1 MRFKVLSMEKD
12 WKNQMADWMNQSSN
26 QIAETLADW
35 NTILQRSQLA
45 RKHPS
50 NTNEGEQTDAPQA
63 GLKARARMRKRA

>member
-1 MRFKVLSMEKD
+1 
-12 WKNQMADWMNQSSN
+12 MADWMNQSSN